1 MFLAALCKHFEYGF
15 VVFDAFGQSEIYEV
29 IDVAKVMESLPATFH
44 QSLIELMKWRG
55 ITNEQLAEKSL
66 LNPKTIQRMR
76 TDPDQRSDLETII
89 AICIGLQLPPY
100 ISNSLIGKAGL
111 KLRVGKKA
119 SSTRIYSQFFT
130 KAL

>member
-1 MFLAALCKHFEYGF
+1 
-15 VVFDAFGQSEIYEV
+15 
-29 IDVAKVMESLPATFH
+29 MESLPATFH

-111 KLRVGKKA
+111 KLRVGKKGV
-119 SSTRIYSQFFT
+119 IYAHLLTVLYQSPIDDFNEYLEVAGYPPLSG
-130 KAL
+130 KE